1 MSKLRVVMIPVLLSG
16 VLGWVGYAALQVPKP
31 VRAEVPATE
40 MAAGRSYGEDLFQA
54 YVSWIAAAHVHAA
67 LHGEASQLPSQ
78 F

>member
-40 MAAGRSYGEDLFQA
+40 MAADRS
-54 YVSWIAAAHVHAA
+54 
-67 LHGEASQLPSQ
+67 
-78 F
+78 